1 MNTANEGMGDRKLKA
16 IPEMPDEHAPVRD
29 LSSSEKLPKIP
40 AKLLNDTI
48 LEEQESY
55 IGGGG
60 PEDMDIPQS
69 QEGSEYASFGG
80 DDRHGKLARRGILS
94 KLSKKMARDFE
105 ENKKSFSRLSNQS
118 LSQLGQTQLIAE

>member
-48 LEEQESY
+48 LEE
-55 IGGGG
+55 
-60 PEDMDIPQS
+60 
-69 QEGSEYASFGG
+69 
-80 DDRHGKLARRGILS
+80 
-94 KLSKKMARDFE
+94 
-105 ENKKSFSRLSNQS
+105 
-118 LSQLGQTQLIAE
+118 